1 MKSIPQFNYEKDT
14 NSLISSFVRL
24 ISLAQLSKKANS
36 RSHSL
41 IDLVSVIVWM
51 IKARFARKS
60 LLRFEPAAFTS
71 RTGRNVLN
79 DGRINWQKLICLA
92 AVKLI
97 SSLKPVIDHNS
108 RRYIN
113 VAHLF
118 Y

>member
-24 ISLAQLSKKANS
+24 IGLAQLSKKANS
-36 RSHSL
+36 RSNSL

-60 LLRFEPAAFTS
+60 LLRFDKPAAFTS

-97 SSLKPVIDHNS
+97 SSLKPVIDH
-108 RRYIN
+108 RRSQ
-113 VAHLF
+113 
-118 Y
+118 